1 ALEGGDDELG
11 KDIAMHIAA
20 TNPQY
25 VNTSDVPEDTV
36 LKEKE
41 IYVAQAAGSGKPTE
55 IIEKMVQGR
64 VRKYLAEISLVEQV
78 FVKDSDV
85 KVGKLLK
92 NASAEVTRFVRYEVG
107 EGIEVEEVDF
117 ATEVASQLNEDK

>member
-1 ALEGGDDELG
+1 
-11 KDIAMHIAA
+11 
-20 TNPQY
+20 
-25 VNTSDVPEDTV
+25 
-36 LKEKE
+36 
-41 IYVAQAAGSGKPTE
+41 
-55 IIEKMVQGR
+55 MVQGR